1 MITLIK
7 NIRKRGLNAGAG
19 LLAAF
24 LLLSLNVSAQ
34 DSFPDFYTQNIK
46 INNTGMY
53 ILGSWAVLNM
63 ATGAYGWSK
72 YSGDRMYFNQMNL
85 FWNVVNIS
93 IAGFALYSNYTTDTG
108 SFSQQELMEKMLKT
122 ENILLINSGLDIGYI
137 GTGFLLRHLSGKSD
151 KRADLLRGY
160 GSSLILQGGFLLVFD
175 LILYGVLRADRM
187 DFLRNV
193 DMAMLPDGFMIGL
206 SIPIN

>member
-1 MITLIK
+1 MKILIK
-7 NIRKRGLNAGAG
+7 NTRKPGLPAGAV
-19 LLAAF
+19 LVAAL
-24 LLLSLNVSAQ
+24 LLLSLTVSAQ

-63 ATGAYGWSK
+63 ATGAYGWSE

-85 FWNVVNIS
+85 FWNVVNVS
-93 IAGFALYSNYTTDTG
+93 IAGFALYSNYTGDISG
-108 SFSQQELMEKMLKT
+108 FSQQELMEKLVKT
-122 ENILLINSGLDIGYI
+122 ENILLINAGLDVGYI

-151 KRADLLRGY
+151 KRADLLKGY

-175 LILYGVLRADRM
+175 LVLYGVLRADRM
-187 DFLRNV
+187 DFLNNV
-193 DMAMLPDGFMIGL
+193 NMAMLPDGFMIGL
-206 SIPIN
+206 SIPVY

>member
-1 MITLIK
+1 MKILIK
-7 NIRKRGLNAGAG
+7 TIRKPGLTAGAG

-24 LLLSLNVSAQ
+24 LLLSLTVSAQ

-72 YSGDRMYFNQMNL
+72 YSGDRMYFHQMNL
-85 FWNVVNIS
+85 FWNVVNVS
-93 IAGFALYSNYTTDTG
+93 IAGFALYGNYTTDPG

-122 ENILLINSGLDIGYI
+122 ENILLINAGLDIGYI

-151 KRADLLRGY
+151 KRADLLKGY

-175 LILYGVLRADRM
+175 LVLYGVLRADRM
-187 DFLRNV
+187 DFLNNV
-193 DMAMLPDGFMIGL
+193 NMAMIPDGFMIGL

>member
-1 MITLIK
+1 MKISLI
-7 NIRKRGLNAGAG
+7 NIRKPSFTASSALV
-19 LLAAF
+19 AAL
-24 LLLSLNVSAQ
+24 LLLSLTVSAQ
-34 DSFPDFYTQNIK
+34 DSFPDFYTHNIK

-93 IAGFALYSNYTTDTG
+93 IAGFAIYNNYTGDTG
-108 SFSQQELMEKMLKT
+108 GLSQQELMEKVIKT
-122 ENILLINSGLDIGYI
+122 ENILLINAGLDIGYI
-137 GTGFLLRHLSGKSD
+137 GSGFLLRHLSGKSE

-175 LILYGVLRADRM
+175 LVLYGVLRADRM
-187 DFLRNV
+187 DFLKNV

-206 SIPIN
+206 SIPIH